1 MIRLDPEF
9 LRTLPDEAFLDPD
22 FQLLLQAEQQA
33 WATFEPRP
41 DQPERFDQQVAFVNS
56 QTTGVAWLIGGTG
69 AGTTSTVL
77 WKVARFVLGTPAPR
91 VDTPFWIIANTY
103 EQVTETCW
111 KEKLWGKGFIPDD
124 AIDWDRVSWYKSTM
138 GLPYTVPIKPQR
150 GERTNWVLEF
160 KSYEQ
165 GRHNMQARSIGGFAF
180 IEQFPFGLL
189 EEVSGRCREYNLPG
203 SKFCEFT
210 PIDPA
215 LSIEIEEMIENGY
228 EPETGK
234 EQGRRYLPPTWEIYR
249 ANTECAM
256 EAGHVSKEWFEE
268 FFGMLSDEM
277 RETRLTGQFA
287 SYEGAI
293 YKGFNPAI
301 HLIDDE
307 RVEFP
312 FPNGVQHRRAIDW
325 GAGPENPFCALWF
338 YRDGLG
344 RNFIYDE
351 YYSNDQLKTTVD
363 HLKCVAD
370 RWKWPANSPNYGTTW
385 ADPADPDNL
394 RIAQKLHEYTAG
406 KYQPLNMSRAKNA
419 VMEGIEHVRY
429 LLKPDLP
436 LTDPATGLT
445 QMVPRLYIHKRR
457 CPNLARQF
465 RTYRWIKGAGTGLNP
480 RDPQR
485 APLKIN
491 DHALDAARYGL
502 YSEANME
509 NRTIDSMKVR
519 EGAGRAVDRVRP
531 MERIPRQKIIPG
543 GKR

>member
-1 MIRLDPEF
+1 MNALEDLIRA
-9 LRTLPDEAFLDPD
+9 LPDAALDDPD
-22 FQLLLQAEQQA
+22 VQRLLSVQDQA
-33 WATFEPRP
+33 WATFQPRP
-41 DQPERFDQQVAFVNS
+41 DQPERYDQQTAFYECD
-56 QTTGVAWLIGGTG
+56 TTGVAWMVGGTG
-69 AGTTSTVL
+69 AGTTLVSCA
-77 WKVARFVLGTPAPR
+77 KVAKLVLGTKAPR
-91 VDTPFWIIANTY
+91 RDTPFWIIANTY

-111 KEKLWGKGFIPDD
+111 KEKLYGMHLIPDNEV
-124 AIDWDRVSWYKSTM
+124 DWDRVTWYSSRLS
-138 GLPYTVPIKPQR
+138 LPMSVPLKPR
-150 GERTNWVLEF
+150 PGEKTNWVLEF
-160 KSYEQ
+160 KSYQQ
-165 GRHNMQARSIGGFAF
+165 GRHNMQARAIGGFCF
-180 IEQFPFGLL
+180 VEQFPFSLL
-189 EEVSGRCREYNLPG
+189 EEVMGRCREKTIPG

-228 EPETGK
+228 APEAGVEP
-234 EQGRRYLPPTWEIYR
+234 GRKYMPKTWEVFR

-268 FFGMLSDEM
+268 FYGMLSDEM

-325 GAGPENPFCALWF
+325 GAGPENPFAALWC
-338 YRDGLG
+338 YRDNLG
-344 RNFIYDE
+344 RYYCYDE

-370 RWKWPANSPNYGTTW
+370 RWKWPVNHPNYGTTW

-406 KYQPLNMSRAKNA
+406 EYQPLNMSRARNA
-419 VMEGIEHVRY
+419 VLEGIEHVRY

-465 RTYRWIKGAGTGLNP
+465 RTYRWLKGSGTGLNP
-480 RDPQR
+480 QNPQR
-485 APLKIN
+485 QPLKRDEHCMDCI
-491 DHALDAARYGL
+491 RYL
-502 YSEANME
+502 TFSEASME

-519 EGAGRAVDRVRP
+519 EGEGRAVDRVRQL
-531 MERIPRQKIIPG
+531 ERIAGGKIIPG